1 MANCIFSSLVKSHF
15 FITNL
20 HSQLN
25 VQKLIF
31 FVVALVVVV
40 VVVVEKATNNFS
52 LR

>member
-1 MANCIFSSLVKSHF
+1 MANGIFSSLIKSHF

-40 VVVVEKATNNFS
+40 VVVEKATNNFS